1 MLSKAVNSRK
11 AIRKQLS
18 CLLSACVYGVL
29 FCASVCGLD
38 RDRTIAQFHHT
49 SWTAKDG
56 APSQISALAQTADGY
71 LWIGSARGLFR
82 FDGVEFE
89 PYAPPAGVTLP
100 AHNIYALMAT
110 PDGGLWISFR
120 PSGLGFLKNGQL
132 RVFTA
137 PEELPESQVYCFARD
152 PDGRIWAGT
161 QTGLAV
167 FDGSRW
173 SDVGSD
179 WNFTKQRTWSLFVDR
194 EGTLWVGSADTILF
208 LPRGS
213 KSFQQTG
220 IRTNGVPQIAQGRDG
235 RLWMAEWSKP
245 ARPIPLAGREPA
257 ANDPEIRVEADKLL
271 FEREGGLWMTV
282 NSGGV
287 RRVRFPERLGNRK
300 LTADDPELESF
311 KSNDGLSDDTTD
323 NMLED
328 REGNIWISSS
338 KGLDRFRRSHLVPV
352 KLPPNYRGLT
362 LLAGDHGD
370 IWAASASR
378 NPLLHLNSEKIDT
391 ERAFMEIA
399 SVYQDPQGIVWWGG
413 QGGVWRQRKERFDFF
428 PQPIGTDDWFWEIFP
443 AADRGGLWA
452 RLGDRDLVHF
462 NDGVWANPEKPE
474 GLPELLPSSS
484 FEDPSGRIW
493 LGYKDGQVRLMKNNE
508 VQSFASAGPDI
519 GRIKVIRGRGPHF
532 WFGGELGLAIFNDGR
547 FRTVLPPGG
556 QPFGSVSGIVETPD
570 GGLWLNEINGIVCIS
585 PEEIRQLIN
594 NPDHRITYRLFDFL
608 DGMPGG
614 PQMNFTVST
623 AVDATDGRLWFAT
636 DNGLAWIDPANIAE
650 NPIPPPVSIRALR
663 TGERTFDP
671 SLPLKLPQGTTDLRI
686 DYTALSYSIPEKVR
700 FRYKLEGIDGD
711 WQDANTRRQ
720 AFYNNLGPG
729 RYLFRVIACNND
741 GVWNE
746 TGAALDFS
754 IEPMFYQT
762 VWFRFLL
769 ILLALFLTAS
779 LLLLLYRWRLA
790 RTTERLSIGFE
801 ERLAER
807 TRIAHELHD
816 TMLQGFLGATMRLQA
831 VSNLLPAKSEKAK
844 ENLDKVLDQIDL
856 VLEEGRRAIWGI
868 QSSSVGEND
877 LIQAFTLAGEDLT
890 KTYRTN
896 FSLTIEGE
904 SRPLQP
910 PVRDQIYR
918 IGREALTNAFRHSQA
933 TEIELELEYSAK
945 HLRLVIRDNGCG
957 ISPDYLSAAGRFGHL
972 GLSGMREYAEQI
984 GAELKIWSRIESGTE
999 VELVVPHQI
1008 AFVKKSSDG
1017 VLKRLG
1023 HLYKRKTSPPIRDK
1037 D

>member
-1 MLSKAVNSRK
+1 MWSKTVNSGK
-11 AIRKQLS
+11 ANRRQIG
-18 CLLSACVYGVL
+18 CLLAACVYVVLVL
-29 FCASVCGLD
+29 FCASASGLD

-49 SWTAKDG
+49 AWTAGDG

-89 PYAPPAGVTLP
+89 PYAPPSDVTLP

-120 PSGLGFLKNGQL
+120 PSGLGFLKDGRL
-132 RVFTA
+132 RVFTS
-137 PEELPESQVYCFARD
+137 PDELPESQVYCFARD

-173 SDVGSD
+173 LDVGSD
-179 WNFTKQRTWSLFVDR
+179 WNFTKRRTWSLFVDH
-194 EGTLWVGSADTILF
+194 EGTLWVGSENTIIF

-213 KSFQQTG
+213 KSFQPTG
-220 IRTNGVPQIAQGRDG
+220 IRTNGVPQIAQGKDG

-245 ARPIPLAGREPA
+245 ARPIPVAGREPA
-257 ANDPEIRVEADKLL
+257 ANDPEIQVEADKLL
-271 FEREGGLWMTV
+271 FDREGGLWIIV
-282 NSGGV
+282 NSGGI
-287 RRVRFPERLGNRK
+287 RRVRFPERLEGRK
-300 LTADDPELESF
+300 ITDSDPELESF
-311 KSNDGLSDDTTD
+311 KADDGLSDNSSD
-323 NMLED
+323 NLLED
-328 REGNIWISSS
+328 HEGNIWVSSS

-352 KLPPNYRGLT
+352 KLPPAYRGLT
-362 LLAGDHGD
+362 LLTGDNGD

-378 NPLLHLNSEKIDT
+378 NPLLRINSEKINIQS
-391 ERAFMEIA
+391 ALMEVA
-399 SVYQDPQGIVWWGG
+399 SVYPDPQGVVWWGG
-413 QGGVWRQRKERFDFF
+413 QGGIWRQINNRFDFY
-428 PQPIGTDDWFWEIFP
+428 PQPIGSDDWFWEVFP
-443 AADRGGLWA
+443 ADDEGGLWT
-452 RLGDRDLVHF
+452 RLGDHDLVHF
-462 NDGVWANPEKPE
+462 KDGVWTNPDKPKD
-474 GLPELLPSSS
+474 LPVLLPSSS
-484 FEDPSGRIW
+484 FKDSSGRIW
-493 LGYKDGQVRLMKNNE
+493 LGYKDGRVCLLKENE
-508 VQSFASAGPDI
+508 VQPFASDRLDI

-547 FRTVLPPGG
+547 FKTVMPAGG

-570 GGLWLNEINGIVCIS
+570 GGLWLNEINGIVYIS
-585 PEEIRQLIN
+585 PEEIRRLLG
-594 NPDHRITYRLFDFL
+594 NPEHRINYRLYDFL

-623 AVDATDGRLWFAT
+623 AVGATDGRLWFAT
-636 DNGLAWIDPANIAE
+636 DNGLAWIDPANIAG
-650 NPIPPPVSIRALR
+650 NSFPPPVLIRSLR
-663 TGERTFDP
+663 TDERNFDLSSP
-671 SLPLKLPQGTTDLRI
+671 VNLPPGTTDLRI

-700 FRYKLEGIDGD
+700 FKYKLEGIDGD
-711 WQDANTRRQ
+711 WRDAGTRRQ

-729 RYLFRVIACNND
+729 RYRFRVIACNND

-754 IEPMFYQT
+754 IAPLFYQT
-762 VWFRFLL
+762 IWFRMLI
-769 ILLALFLTAS
+769 ILLALVLIAGI
-779 LLLLLYRWRLA
+779 LILLYRWRLA
-790 RTTERLSIGFE
+790 RTTERLNIGFE

-844 ENLDKVLDQIDL
+844 QNLDAVLDQIDV
-856 VLEEGRRAIWGI
+856 VLEEGRRAIWDI
-868 QSSSVGEND
+868 QSSGIGEND
-877 LIQAFTLAGEDLT
+877 LIEAFTRTGEDLT
-890 KTYRTN
+890 KTFTTN

-918 IGREALTNAFRHSQA
+918 IGREALTNAFRHSGA
-933 TEIELELEYSAK
+933 TEIELEIDYSSK

-957 ISPDYLSAAGRFGHL
+957 ISSDYLSAGRVGHL
-972 GLSGMREYAEQI
+972 GLSGMREFAEKI
-984 GAELKIWSRIESGTE
+984 GAELKIWSRSESGTE

-1008 AFVKKSSDG
+1008 AFVKNSSGG
-1017 VLKRLG
+1017 VLKRLS
-1023 HLYKRKTSPPIRDK
+1023 HFYRSKIRGK